1 MSAEDRL
8 KELGIE
14 LPTPGPAAGLYSH
27 CVQTGNLLFVSG
39 QIPVVGGQVS
49 RTGHCGENITL
60 EEGADLARVCAINAL
75 AQVRAY
81 LGSLDKVARVVR
93 LAGYVAS
100 APGFVEHPRVMN
112 GASQLV
118 LDVFGEAGE
127 HTRAAIGVA
136 ELPMGV
142 PVEVEFLFEVS

>member
-1 MSAEDRL
+1 
-8 KELGIE
+8 
-14 LPTPGPAAGLYSH
+14 
-27 CVQTGNLLFVSG
+27 LFVSG